1 MSFLNPIML
10 AGLSAIAI
18 PIIIHLLNRRKFQK
32 VVWAAMRFLQ
42 LSIEKNQRRMEIE
55 DIILLVLRCLLVA
68 MIALALAR
76 PTVREAVGAFLN
88 GGKSVGVLLLDNS
101 LSMGMS
107 DGSTTRF
114 DKAKKAAEQAIDS
127 LPSGSSVAVWL
138 VSDTVRDA
146 IPEPTFD
153 LNLARKTIREATLTD
168 RGTDLGGAIDRAVE
182 VLKTRVG
189 ARREIYLF
197 TDGQLAG
204 WRNLLDIRSRL
215 ERSKDEVRAHFVFVS
230 EHETRNLGVREL
242 RLASGLAPVGQAVR
256 FEVKVQNHGTQP
268 VRDVRVTL
276 AVDSEPV
283 SDEFTLPQLS
293 AGESKGVAL
302 FAKIRTEGIH
312 AVTAQIGEDRLAAD
326 NRRTIAVRAIKQLRI
341 LLVDGDPGDTTRASE
356 TFFLRHALNPVSTD
370 QLPGYF
376 IKLQTITAN
385 DLTGVS
391 LDDYDVLILA
401 NVARFPERLVPNL
414 TSYARRGGG
423 IVIFPG
429 DRLDVNFYN
438 EQLFQ
443 KTSLLPAMF
452 GQVRGK
458 AEQSEEFFSVQTRDF
473 SHAITTLWNDPA
485 AGTFSSVRVF
495 QHHILLP
502 SLATTNTP
510 ARTESP
516 DAGVPQTVLS
526 LSDGLPLIMERP
538 FGLGRVVQ
546 CATTADTAWND
557 LPVRP
562 AFVPLLHRILGS
574 VISRQDEGLNLRVG
588 ARFTRRVNPELL
600 GKDAAFTSPRR
611 GESTRDLRRVEMV
624 NNAPTL
630 QYERTDSAGLYQGQV
645 SDPAYSIAFATQSD
659 PDESQVEELS
669 VEQYQS
675 LRTVAEVYQWG
686 PGFSLR
692 QVVERQRSGIEFWPA
707 VITAALLLAVCESL
721 LGQWFSRSR

>member
-18 PIIIHLLNRRKFQK
+18 PILIHLLNRRKFQK

-42 LSIEKNQRRMEIE
+42 LSVEKNQRRMEIE
-55 DIILLVLRCLLVA
+55 DMILLVLRCLLVA
-68 MIALALAR
+68 LIALALAR
-76 PTVREAVGAFLN
+76 PTLRDAVGAFLN

-107 DGSTTRF
+107 DGATTRF
-114 DKAKKAAEQAIDS
+114 EKAKKAAEQAIDS

-153 LNLARKTIREATLTD
+153 LNLARKTIREAPLTD
-168 RGTDLGGAIDRAVE
+168 RGTDLGGAIDRAIE
-182 VLKTRVG
+182 LLKTRVG
-189 ARREIYLF
+189 ARREVYLF
-197 TDGQLAG
+197 TDGQLTG

-230 EHETRNLGVREL
+230 EHETRNLGIRDL
-242 RLASGLAPVGQAVR
+242 RLASGLAPVGQATR
-256 FEVKVQNHGTQP
+256 FEVKVQNHGAQA

-276 AVDSEPV
+276 GVDDEPV

-293 AGESKGVAL
+293 PGESKGVAL
-302 FAKIRTEGIH
+302 FAKFRAEGIH
-312 AVTAQIGEDRLAAD
+312 AAHAQISEDRLPAD
-326 NRRTIAVRAIKQLRI
+326 NRRTIAVRAIQQLRI
-341 LLVDGDPGDTTRASE
+341 LLVDGDPGDSSRASE
-356 TFFLRHALNPVSTD
+356 TFFLRHALNPVSAD

-385 DLTGVS
+385 DLAGAS

-401 NVARFPERLVPNL
+401 NVARFPERIVPNL
-414 TSYARRGGG
+414 ASYVRRGGG
-423 IVIFPG
+423 IVVFPG
-429 DRLDVNFYN
+429 DRIDDAFYN
-438 EQLFQ
+438 EQLS
-443 KTSLLPAMF
+443 KRTSLLPAEF
-452 GQVRGK
+452 GPIRGK
-458 AEQSEEFFSVQTRDF
+458 ADQSEQFFPLQTRDF
-473 SHAITTLWNDPA
+473 SHPITSLWNDPA
-485 AGTFSSVRVF
+485 AGTFASVRVF
-495 QHHILLP
+495 QYRLLVP
-502 SLATTNTP
+502 ASATNAP
-510 ARTESP
+510 AAESP
-516 DAGVPQTVLS
+516 DAGVTQTVLS
-526 LSDGLPLIMERP
+526 LADGAPILLERS

-546 CATTADTAWND
+546 CATTADTQWND

-574 VISRQDEGLNLRVG
+574 VVSRQDESLNLRVG
-588 ARFTRRVNPELL
+588 ARFARRVNPELL
-600 GKDAAFTSPRR
+600 GKDASFTSPRR
-611 GESTRDLRRVEMV
+611 RETTRDLRRVEMV

-630 QYERTDSAGLYQGQV
+630 QYDHTDATGLYHAQI
-645 SDPAYSIAFATQSD
+645 SEPAFSIAFATQAD

-669 VEQYQS
+669 AEQYQS
-675 LRTVAEVYQWG
+675 LKTVAEVYQWG

-692 QVVERQRSGIEFWPA
+692 QIVERQRSGVEFWPA
-707 VITAALLLAVCESL
+707 VITAALLLALCESL